1 MRVGFL
7 YFCFFRRTGGGLG
20 LGLCFR
26 KRKDGGGGLIGDG
39 SVIDRWTECIFLKV
53 SV

>member
-1 MRVGFL
+1 MVLVFA
-7 YFCFFRRTGGGLG
+7 FESE
-20 LGLCFR
+20 
-26 KRKDGGGGLIGDG
+26 KRKDGGGGLIGDR